1 MARTTLIVLFLFVA
15 ALLLAVA
22 LFVAGAIW
30 RGRVTSGTTDF
41 RNHEVLVFFAVV
53 RDWAY
58 PPIPGRFVASLVVG
72 NPDVT

>member
-1 MARTTLIVLFLFVA
+1 MARTTLIALFLFVA

-41 RNHEVLVFFAVV
+41 RTREGLC
-53 RDWAY
+53 
-58 PPIPGRFVASLVVG
+58 SLRWR
-72 NPDVT
+72 

>member
-1 MARTTLIVLFLFVA
+1 MARTTLIALFLFVA

-41 RNHEVLVFFAVV
+41 RTHEGLC
-53 RDWAY
+53 
-58 PPIPGRFVASLVVG
+58 SLRWR
-72 NPDVT
+72 